1 MNFHKPSL
9 LLALAASQLFAAE
22 TLFSNYAYKVF
33 PGSSEGKLYV
43 YSIGD
48 VACGMTEVTLK
59 STTHGVTVDKSEQTS
74 IGDSLSA
81 MQSGILSSTWAEHR
95 RIPSVKAEGL
105 GFILPMYGVDKNG
118 YYLDPLGI
126 FSVRNIERIV
136 ETPLDPPAYEDELD
150 SAMTYAPTGLSFD
163 SSSMELW
170 IARGTAGLTRYDIF
184 NGPNDPE
191 VTNYILNKKNS
202 KLEKLGDDYAYKA
215 SRNPSIH
222 DVAVHPQTHD
232 IWLATEKGL
241 WVKHNDELKTVKH
254 LDTTK
259 RVTGIWMGGE
269 PLQIIV
275 EVSKPDDE
283 GTNGTLW
290 RSTDS
295 KNFKKVDFLDTTG
308 KVQKN
313 NVFADLNYTV
323 TDIAFLGKKA
333 FIGVTSTSGSDNESG
348 YLVLDSTGIR
358 AWETDEDDGS
368 QWLNGFAR
376 GVTDREDVTITSI
389 TTFPLT
395 SKIEG
400 LAVSTSGNGISVSA
414 DSGATWTS
422 ILNRARLGDNL
433 GSVRMVPSV
442 IFEGNGIDRRSVVAY
457 KVSKASKITIE
468 VFSYDMRKVRTIVKD
483 APREADKSRST
494 FASED
499 FWDGKDD
506 YGRPCTMGIYY
517 VRVKDNHGNV
527 GWGKVMTMGGR

>member
-1 MNFHKPSL
+1 MNFSRYSL
-9 LLALAASQLFAAE
+9 LLALTASQLFAAE
-22 TLFSNYAYKVF
+22 TLFSNYTYKVA
-33 PGSSEGKLYV
+33 PGTSVGKLYV

-48 VACGMTEVTLK
+48 VACGMTEIDLK

-81 MQSGILSSTWAEHR
+81 MQSGLFAGTWAEHR
-95 RIPSVKAEGL
+95 RVPSVIAGDLGL
-105 GFILPMYGVDKNG
+105 ILPMYGLDKNG
-118 YYLDPLGI
+118 NYLDPVGF
-126 FSVRNIERIV
+126 FSVRNIERII
-136 ETPLDPPAYEDELD
+136 ETKLEPPVFEDELD
-150 SAMTYAPTGLSFD
+150 SAMTYAPTGFSYD
-163 SSSMELW
+163 SSSKELW
-170 IARGTAGLTRYDIF
+170 IARGTAGLTRYDIS

-191 VTNYILNKKNS
+191 VTDYILNKKES
-202 KLEKLGDDYAYKA
+202 KLEKLKDGYSYKA
-215 SRNPSIH
+215 SKNASIH
-222 DVAVHPQTHD
+222 GVAVHPQTHD

-241 WVKHNDELKTVKH
+241 WVKHNDELKLLKT
-254 LDTTK
+254 LDTAK
-259 RVTGIWMGGE
+259 RVTGIWMGGD
-269 PLQIIV
+269 PLQIIA

-283 GTNGTLW
+283 GINGSLW

-295 KNFKKVDFLDTTG
+295 KNFKQVNFLDTTG

-313 NVFADLNYTV
+313 NIFANFNYTV
-323 TDIAFLGKKA
+323 TDIAFLGEKA
-333 FIGVTSTSGSDNESG
+333 FIAVTSTSGSDNESG
-348 YLVLDSTGIR
+348 FLILDSAGVR

-368 QWLNGFAR
+368 QWLNGFTR

-395 SKIEG
+395 SKIQG

-414 DSGATWTS
+414 DSGATWTP
-422 ILNRARLGDNL
+422 ILNRAKLGDNL
-433 GSVRMVPSV
+433 GTVRMVPSV
-442 IFEGNGIDRRSVVAY
+442 IFEANGIDRRSVVAY

-483 APREADKSRST
+483 APRDADKSRST

-506 YGRPCTMGIYY
+506 YGRACTMGIYY
-517 VRVKDNHGNV
+517 VRVKDNHGNI